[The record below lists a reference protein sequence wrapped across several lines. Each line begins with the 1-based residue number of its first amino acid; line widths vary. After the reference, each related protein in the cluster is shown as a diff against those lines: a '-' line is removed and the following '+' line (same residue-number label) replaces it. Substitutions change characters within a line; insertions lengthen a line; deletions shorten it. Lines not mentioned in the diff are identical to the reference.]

1 MGYYGNSGG
10 RNRGKKY
17 IRGGAALP
25 PSAES
30 EERAQAFACWFAREE
45 ESILAYLSKRGDFD
59 AESYGAAYLSV
70 WDAIARKGVIVT
82 NYRPYFL
89 RAYFTTR
96 LSRRVGDCKREAGHV
111 PIEEVR
117 GLHSPSKEDEG
128 GGEKTPLPSLDE
140 VLDYV
145 RAEYPGEGAA
155 YFEMYVALWPDVTYD
170 RVAEIAGVTRFAV
183 WSVMGRIRRDLEA
196 RWRRMRRVCDPT
208 DARDQFYLSSES
220 QNTEP

>member
-17 IRGGAALP
+17 IRGAAALP

-30 EERAQAFACWFAREE
+30 EERAQAFARWFALEE

-70 WDAIARKGVIVT
+70 WDAIARRGVILT
-82 NYRPYFL
+82 NYRAYFL
-89 RAYFTTR
+89 RTYFTAR
-96 LSRRVGDCKREAGHV
+96 LSRRVNDCKQEARHV
-111 PIEEVR
+111 PIEEAR
-117 GLHSPSKEDEG
+117 GLHSPSEGGEKEDE
-128 GGEKTPLPSLDE
+128 ESPLPSLDE

-145 RAEYPGEGAA
+145 RSEYPGKGAA
-155 YFEMYVALWPDVTYD
+155 YFEIYVSLWPDVTYD

-183 WSVMGRIRRDLEA
+183 WSAIGRIRRDLEA

-208 DARDQFYLSSES
+208 DARDWFYLSKE
-220 QNTEP
+220 

>member
-17 IRGGAALP
+17 IRGAAALP

-30 EERAQAFACWFAREE
+30 EERAQAFARWFAREE
-45 ESILAYLSKRGDFD
+45 ESLLAYLSKRGDFD

-70 WDAIARKGVIVT
+70 WDAIARKGAVLT
-82 NYRPYFL
+82 NYRAYFL
-89 RAYFTTR
+89 RTYFTTR
-96 LSRRVGDCKREAGHV
+96 LSRRVSDRKQEARHV
-111 PIEEVR
+111 PIEEAR
-117 GLHSPSKEDEG
+117 GLHSPSEGGEDE
-128 GGEKTPLPSLDE
+128 KSPLPSLDE

-155 YFEMYVALWPDVTYD
+155 YFEIYVALWPDVTYD

-183 WSVMGRIRRDLEA
+183 WSAMGRIRRDLEA
-196 RWRRMRRVCDPT
+196 RWRRVCDPT
-208 DARDQFYLSSES
+208 DARDCFYLFDES
-220 QNTEP
+220 QKNES